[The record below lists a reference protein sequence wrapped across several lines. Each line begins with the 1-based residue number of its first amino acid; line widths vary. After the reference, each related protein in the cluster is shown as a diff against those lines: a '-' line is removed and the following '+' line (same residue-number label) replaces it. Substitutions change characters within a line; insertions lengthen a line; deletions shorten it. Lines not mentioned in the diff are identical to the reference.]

1 MAKNL
6 LKTKAKDPTD
16 AVFGVNQEGE
26 CVHKSLAEMVHTLI
40 AGTTGCHAA
49 GELILMAD
57 GTSKPVEL
65 INGGDRVMGGDG
77 TPRTVLA
84 PRWGED
90 AMYRVTTK
98 DGCSFTANGEHVLA
112 LYNLKTKSYVE
123 MTIYEYL
130 EMYGDSES
138 PMRLYRP
145 SKPIEFEND
154 LETTIDPYIL
164 GMFIGDGGT
173 RKSQG
178 GCPNITTADSEVIE
192 AIYDYANKIGCSI
205 RVDHKPGNA
214 ASSYFFTYDK
224 SNYKVDGK
232 RIINNFTEQLRVA
245 GIDGIGCSNKFVP
258 ESYKRGGVE
267 TRRQVLAGL
276 IDSDG
281 YVYNEHKSVDYVTK
295 SKQLADDIVFIAR
308 SLGIR
313 ASEPAPA
320 KKGIKETGF
329 VGDYWRI
336 HMGGADI
343 VPTRIARKKLA
354 PMSASRKITSGM
366 TAFSIDLI
374 SEHQKYYGFTCDGD
388 HKYLLTGG
396 MLTSENSG
404 KSVFVNS
411 LLISAMSHATPD
423 ELKIFAIDPK
433 KVEFSKY
440 IDLPYC
446 PINPVTDMRDAY
458 GLLAFAVWEMERRYK
473 IIQAAGVKQLSEYN
487 DFYDKNPDS
496 EIAKK
501 YGRMPYLIF
510 VIDEYAELQ
519 SISPNTETL
528 CKSLAQKG
536 RASGI
541 ILLLATQRPS
551 ADVISTTLRS
561 NFPSRICLKVDNSTS
576 SQIVLGDGVDRAYD
590 GSKLKGYGDS
600 FVLDQRGNCERVQ
613 GIYISNEEIDA
624 IFDFLKEKYADRYDE
639 LRKYV
644 PDEVYD
650 LLTEDS
656 KKAVELNGGVCDYKI
671 LTTDKEACAF
681 VDRGKPFCKWV
692 GAKGEGGFMRRGG
705 DVDEQSPSAL
715 PDHPEKWHVESLDG
729 F

>member
-77 TPRTVLA
+77 TPRTVLT

-90 AMYRVTTK
+90 AMYELDIRNRGTLKV
-98 DGCSFTANGEHVLA
+98 NGEHKLI
-112 LYNLKTKSYVE
+112 LFNPNWSGDHE
-123 MTIYEYL
+123 RIMTVNEYL
-130 EMYGDSES
+130 KLPPYAQSRSRMCLCAGIES
-138 PMRLYRP
+138 
-145 SKPIEFEND
+145 FERAT
-154 LETTIDPYIL
+154 EQIIDPYLMGI
-164 GMFIGDGGT
+164 FIGGGAT
-173 RKSQG
+173 NSRQG
-178 GCPNITTADSEVIE
+178 GCPNITTADQEVVD
-192 AIYDYANKIGCSI
+192 AIYEYAGKIGCSI

-214 ASSYFFTYDK
+214 ASTYVFARDPE
-224 SNYKVDGK
+224 NYTV
-232 RIINNFTEQLRVA
+232 RNRSVVNNFTDQIRS
-245 GIDGIGCSNKFVP
+245 IGLDKIGSGEKFIP
-258 ESYKRGGVE
+258 DDYKYADISV
-267 TRRQVLAGL
+267 RRELFAGL
-276 IDSDG
+276 MDSDG
-281 YVYNEHKSVDYVTK
+281 YLNRNKMYDFVTK
-295 SKQLADDIVFIAR
+295 SKQLADDVTFVGR
-308 SLGIR
+308 SLGLQVHVQ
-313 ASEPAPA
+313 
-320 KKGIKETGF
+320 KCQKGIKSIGF
-329 VGDYWRI
+329 VGDYYRLGILGNLDEIPVRI
-336 HMGGADI
+336 
-343 VPTRIARKKLA
+343 PRKKYVPA
-354 PMSASRKITSGM
+354 EKGRHSSHRATFTITKI
-366 TAFSIDLI
+366 ADR
-374 SEHQKYYGFTCDGD
+374 QKYYGFTCDGD
-388 HKYLLTGG
+388 HTYLTQS
-396 MLTSENSG
+396 MVRTCNSG
-404 KSVFVNS
+404 KSVYVNS

-496 EIAKK
+496 EVAKK
-501 YGRMPYLIF
+501 YGRMPYMIF

-692 GAKGEGGFMRRGG
+692 GTKGEGGFMRRGG

-715 PDHPEKWHVESLDG
+715 PNNPEKWHVESLDG

>member
-16 AVFGVNQEGE
+16 AVFGVNQEGD

-77 TPRTVLA
+77 TPRTVLT

-90 AMYRVTTK
+90 AMYELDIRNRGTLKV
-98 DGCSFTANGEHVLA
+98 NGEHKLI
-112 LYNLKTKSYVE
+112 LFNPNWSGNHERT
-123 MTIYEYL
+123 MTVNEYL
-130 EMYGDSES
+130 KLPPYAQSRSRMCLCAGIES
-138 PMRLYRP
+138 
-145 SKPIEFEND
+145 FERAT
-154 LETTIDPYIL
+154 EQIIDPYLMGI
-164 GMFIGDGGT
+164 FIGDGAT
-173 RKSQG
+173 NSRQG
-178 GCPNITTADSEVIE
+178 GCPNITTADQEVVD
-192 AIYDYANKIGCSI
+192 AIYEYAGKIGCSI
-205 RVDHKPGNA
+205 RVDHKPGSA
-214 ASSYFFTYDK
+214 ASTYVFARDPE
-224 SNYKVDGK
+224 NYTV
-232 RIINNFTEQLRVA
+232 RNRSVVNNFTDQIRS
-245 GIDGIGCSNKFVP
+245 IGLDKIGSGEKFIP
-258 ESYKRGGVE
+258 DDYKYADISV
-267 TRRQVLAGL
+267 RRELFAGL
-276 IDSDG
+276 MDSDG
-281 YVYNEHKSVDYVTK
+281 YLNRNKMYDFVTK
-295 SKQLADDIVFIAR
+295 SKQLADDITFVGR
-308 SLGIR
+308 SLGLQVHVQ
-313 ASEPAPA
+313 
-320 KKGIKETGF
+320 KCQKGIKSIGF
-329 VGDYWRI
+329 VGDYYRLGISGNLDEIPVRI
-336 HMGGADI
+336 
-343 VPTRIARKKLA
+343 PRKKYVPA
-354 PMSASRKITSGM
+354 EKGRHSSHRATFTITKI
-366 TAFSIDLI
+366 ADR
-374 SEHQKYYGFTCDGD
+374 QKYYGFTCDGD
-388 HKYLLTGG
+388 HTYLTQS
-396 MLTSENSG
+396 MVRTCNSG
-404 KSVFVNS
+404 KSVYVNS

-496 EIAKK
+496 EVAKK
-501 YGRMPYLIF
+501 YGRMPYMIF

-692 GAKGEGGFMRRGG
+692 GTKGEGGFMRRGG

-715 PDHPEKWHVESLDG
+715 PNNPEKWHVESLDG

>member
-90 AMYRVTTK
+90 AMYELSIRNRGTLKV
-98 DGCSFTANGEHVLA
+98 NGEHKLI
-112 LYNLKTKSYVE
+112 LFNPNWSGNHERT
-123 MTIYEYL
+123 MTVNEYL
-130 EMYGDSES
+130 KLPPYAQSRSRMCLCAGIES
-138 PMRLYRP
+138 
-145 SKPIEFEND
+145 FERAT
-154 LETTIDPYIL
+154 EQIIDPYLMGI
-164 GMFIGDGGT
+164 FIGDGAT
-173 RKSQG
+173 NSRQG
-178 GCPNITTADSEVIE
+178 GCPNITTADQEVVD
-192 AIYDYANKIGCSI
+192 AIYEYAGKIGCSI

-214 ASSYFFTYDK
+214 ASTYVFARDPE
-224 SNYKVDGK
+224 NYTV
-232 RIINNFTEQLRVA
+232 RNRSVVNNFTDQIRS
-245 GIDGIGCSNKFVP
+245 IGLDKIGSGEKFIP
-258 ESYKRGGVE
+258 DDYKYADISV
-267 TRRQVLAGL
+267 RRELLAGL
-276 IDSDG
+276 MDSDG
-281 YVYNEHKSVDYVTK
+281 YLNRNKMYDFVTK
-295 SKQLADDIVFIAR
+295 SKQLADDVTFVGR
-308 SLGIR
+308 SLGLQVHVQ
-313 ASEPAPA
+313 
-320 KKGIKETGF
+320 KCQKCIKSIGF
-329 VGDYWRI
+329 VGDYYRLGISGNLDEIPVRI
-336 HMGGADI
+336 
-343 VPTRIARKKLA
+343 PRKKYVPA
-354 PMSASRKITSGM
+354 EKGRHSSHRATFTITKI
-366 TAFSIDLI
+366 ADR
-374 SEHQKYYGFTCDGD
+374 QKYYGFTCDGD
-388 HKYLLTGG
+388 HTYLTQS
-396 MLTSENSG
+396 MVRTCNSG
-404 KSVFVNS
+404 KSVYVNS

-692 GAKGEGGFMRRGG
+692 GTKGEGGFMRRGG

-715 PDHPEKWHVESLDG
+715 PNNPEKWHVESLDG

>member
-1 MAKNL
+1 MTKNL

-40 AGTTGCHAA
+40 AGTTGCHAK

-65 INGGDRVMGGDG
+65 INGGDHVMGGDG
-77 TPRTVLA
+77 TPRTVLT

-90 AMYRVTTK
+90 AMYELDIRNRGKLTV
-98 DGCSFTANGEHVLA
+98 NGEHKLI
-112 LYNLKTKSYVE
+112 LFNPNWSGNHERT
-123 MTIYEYL
+123 MTVNEYL
-130 EMYGDSES
+130 KLLPYAQSRSRMCLCAGIES
-138 PMRLYRP
+138 
-145 SKPIEFEND
+145 FERVT
-154 LETTIDPYIL
+154 EQIIDPYLMGI
-164 GMFIGDGGT
+164 FIGDGAT
-173 RKSQG
+173 NSRQG
-178 GCPNITTADSEVIE
+178 DCPNITTADQEVVD
-192 AIYDYANKIGCSI
+192 AIYEYAGKIGCSI

-214 ASSYFFTYDK
+214 ASTYVFARDPE
-224 SNYKVDGK
+224 NYTV
-232 RIINNFTEQLRVA
+232 RNRSVVNNFTDQIRS
-245 GIDGIGCSNKFVP
+245 IGLDKVGSGEKFIP
-258 ESYKRGGVE
+258 DDYKYADISV
-267 TRRQVLAGL
+267 RRELFAGL
-276 IDSDG
+276 MDSDG
-281 YVYNEHKSVDYVTK
+281 YLNRNKMYDFVTK
-295 SKQLADDIVFIAR
+295 SKQLADDITFVGR
-308 SLGIR
+308 SLGLQVR
-313 ASEPAPA
+313 VQ
-320 KKGIKETGF
+320 KCQKGIKSIGF
-329 VGDYWRI
+329 VGDYYRLGISGNLNEIPVRI
-336 HMGGADI
+336 
-343 VPTRIARKKLA
+343 PRKKYVPA
-354 PMSASRKITSGM
+354 EKGRHSSHRATFTITKI
-366 TAFSIDLI
+366 ADR
-374 SEHQKYYGFTCDGD
+374 QKYYGFTCDGD
-388 HKYLLTGG
+388 HTYLTQS
-396 MLTSENSG
+396 MVRTCNSG
-404 KSVFVNS
+404 KSVYVNS

-496 EIAKK
+496 EVAKK
-501 YGRMPYLIF
+501 YGRMPYMIF

-692 GAKGEGGFMRRGG
+692 GTKGEGGFMRRGG

-715 PDHPEKWHVESLDG
+715 PNNPEKWHVESLDG
-729 F
+729 V

>member
-232 RIINNFTEQLRVA
+232 RIINNFTEQLRAA

-336 HMGGADI
+336 HMSGADI

-354 PMSASRKITSGM
+354 PRSASRKITSGM

>member
-6 LKTKAKDPTD
+6 LETKAKDPTD

-77 TPRTVLA
+77 TPRTVLT

-90 AMYRVTTK
+90 VMYELDIRNRGTLKV
-98 DGCSFTANGEHVLA
+98 NGEHRLI
-112 LYNLKTKSYVE
+112 LFNPNWSGDHE
-123 MTIYEYL
+123 RIMTVNEYL
-130 EMYGDSES
+130 KLPPYAQSRSRMCLCAGIES
-138 PMRLYRP
+138 
-145 SKPIEFEND
+145 FERAT
-154 LETTIDPYIL
+154 EQIIDPYLMGI
-164 GMFIGDGGT
+164 FIGDGAT
-173 RKSQG
+173 NSRQG
-178 GCPNITTADSEVIE
+178 GCPNITTADQEVVD
-192 AIYDYANKIGCSI
+192 AIYEYAGKIGCSI

-214 ASSYFFTYDK
+214 ASTYVFARDPE
-224 SNYKVDGK
+224 NYTV
-232 RIINNFTEQLRVA
+232 RNRSVVNNFTDQIRS
-245 GIDGIGCSNKFVP
+245 IGLDKIGSGEKFIP
-258 ESYKRGGVE
+258 DDYKYADISV
-267 TRRQVLAGL
+267 RRELFAGL
-276 IDSDG
+276 MDSDG
-281 YVYNEHKSVDYVTK
+281 YLNRNKMYDFVTK
-295 SKQLADDIVFIAR
+295 SKQLADDVTFVGR
-308 SLGIR
+308 SLGLQVHVQ
-313 ASEPAPA
+313 
-320 KKGIKETGF
+320 KCQKGIKSIGF
-329 VGDYWRI
+329 VGDYYRLRI
-336 HMGGADI
+336 SGNLDEI
-343 VPTRIARKKLA
+343 PVRIPRKKYVPA
-354 PMSASRKITSGM
+354 EKGRHSSHRATFTITKI
-366 TAFSIDLI
+366 ADR
-374 SEHQKYYGFTCDGD
+374 QKYYGFTCDGD
-388 HKYLLTGG
+388 HTYLTQS
-396 MLTSENSG
+396 MVRTCNSG
-404 KSVFVNS
+404 KSVYVNS

-496 EIAKK
+496 EVAKK
-501 YGRMPYLIF
+501 YGRMPYMIF

-692 GAKGEGGFMRRGG
+692 GTKGEGGFMRRGG

-715 PDHPEKWHVESLDG
+715 PNNPEKWHVESLDG

>member
-57 GTSKPVEL
+57 GTPKPVEL

-77 TPRTVLA
+77 TPRTVLT

-90 AMYRVTTK
+90 AMYELDIRNRGKLTV
-98 DGCSFTANGEHVLA
+98 NGEHKLI
-112 LYNLKTKSYVE
+112 LFNPNWSGNHERT
-123 MTIYEYL
+123 MTVNEYL
-130 EMYGDSES
+130 KLPPYAQSRSRMCLCAGIKS
-138 PMRLYRP
+138 
-145 SKPIEFEND
+145 FERAT
-154 LETTIDPYIL
+154 EQIIDPYLMGI
-164 GMFIGDGGT
+164 FIGDGAT
-173 RKSQG
+173 NSRQG
-178 GCPNITTADSEVIE
+178 GCPNITTADQEVVD
-192 AIYDYANKIGCSI
+192 AIYEYAGKIGCSI

-214 ASSYFFTYDK
+214 ASTYVFARDPE
-224 SNYKVDGK
+224 NYTV
-232 RIINNFTEQLRVA
+232 RNRSVVNNFTDQIRS
-245 GIDGIGCSNKFVP
+245 IGLDKIGSGEKFIP
-258 ESYKRGGVE
+258 DDYKYADISV
-267 TRRQVLAGL
+267 RRELFAGL
-276 IDSDG
+276 MDSDG
-281 YVYNEHKSVDYVTK
+281 YLNRNKMYDFVTK
-295 SKQLADDIVFIAR
+295 SKRLADDITFVGR
-308 SLGIR
+308 SLGLQVHVQ
-313 ASEPAPA
+313 
-320 KKGIKETGF
+320 KCQKGIKSSGF
-329 VGDYWRI
+329 VGDYYRLGISGNLDEIPVRI
-336 HMGGADI
+336 
-343 VPTRIARKKLA
+343 PRKKYVPA
-354 PMSASRKITSGM
+354 EKGTHSSHRATFTIAKI
-366 TAFSIDLI
+366 ADR
-374 SEHQKYYGFTCDGD
+374 QKYYGFTCDGD
-388 HKYLLTGG
+388 HTYLTQS
-396 MLTSENSG
+396 MVRSHNSG
-404 KSVFVNS
+404 KSVYVNS

-487 DFYDKNPDS
+487 DFYDNNPDS
-496 EIAKK
+496 EVAKK
-501 YGRMPYLIF
+501 YGRMPYMIF

-692 GAKGEGGFMRRGG
+692 GTKGEGGFMRRGG

-715 PDHPEKWHVESLDG
+715 PNNPEKWHVESLDG

>member
-40 AGTTGCHAA
+40 AGTTGCHAK

-77 TPRTVLA
+77 TPRTVLT

-90 AMYRVTTK
+90 TMYELDIRNRGTLKV
-98 DGCSFTANGEHVLA
+98 NGEHKLI
-112 LYNLKTKSYVE
+112 LFNPNWSGNHERT
-123 MTIYEYL
+123 MTVNEYL
-130 EMYGDSES
+130 KLPPYAQSRSRMCLCAGIES
-138 PMRLYRP
+138 
-145 SKPIEFEND
+145 FERAT
-154 LETTIDPYIL
+154 EQIIDPYLMGI
-164 GMFIGDGGT
+164 FIGDGAT
-173 RKSQG
+173 NSRQG
-178 GCPNITTADSEVIE
+178 GCPNITTADQEVVD
-192 AIYDYANKIGCSI
+192 AIYEYAGKIGCSI

-214 ASSYFFTYDK
+214 ASTYVFARDPE
-224 SNYKVDGK
+224 NYTV
-232 RIINNFTEQLRVA
+232 RNRSVVNNFTDQIRS
-245 GIDGIGCSNKFVP
+245 IGLDKIGSGEKFIP
-258 ESYKRGGVE
+258 DDYKYADISV
-267 TRRQVLAGL
+267 RRELFAGL
-276 IDSDG
+276 MDSDG
-281 YVYNEHKSVDYVTK
+281 YLNRNKMYDFVTK
-295 SKQLADDIVFIAR
+295 SKQLADDVTFVGR
-308 SLGIR
+308 SLGLQVHVQ
-313 ASEPAPA
+313 
-320 KKGIKETGF
+320 KCQKGVKSIGF
-329 VGDYWRI
+329 VGDYYRLGISGNLDEIPVRI
-336 HMGGADI
+336 
-343 VPTRIARKKLA
+343 PRKKYVPA
-354 PMSASRKITSGM
+354 EKGRHSSHRATFTITKI
-366 TAFSIDLI
+366 ADR
-374 SEHQKYYGFTCDGD
+374 QKYYGFTCDGD
-388 HKYLLTGG
+388 HTYLTQS
-396 MLTSENSG
+396 MVRTCNSG
-404 KSVFVNS
+404 KSVYVNS

-496 EIAKK
+496 EVAKK
-501 YGRMPYLIF
+501 YGRMPYMIF

-715 PDHPEKWHVESLDG
+715 PNNPEKWHVESLDG

>member
-40 AGTTGCHAA
+40 AGTTGCHAK

-77 TPRTVLA
+77 TPRTVLT

-90 AMYRVTTK
+90 AMYELDICNRGTLKV
-98 DGCSFTANGEHVLA
+98 NGEHKLI
-112 LYNLKTKSYVE
+112 LFNPNWSGNHERT
-123 MTIYEYL
+123 MTVNEYL
-130 EMYGDSES
+130 KLPPYAQSRSRMCLCAGIES
-138 PMRLYRP
+138 
-145 SKPIEFEND
+145 FERAT
-154 LETTIDPYIL
+154 EQIIDPYLMGI
-164 GMFIGDGGT
+164 FIGDGAT
-173 RKSQG
+173 NSRQG
-178 GCPNITTADSEVIE
+178 GCPNITTADQEVVD
-192 AIYDYANKIGCSI
+192 AIYEYAGKIGCSI

-214 ASSYFFTYDK
+214 ASTYVFARDPE
-224 SNYKVDGK
+224 NYTV
-232 RIINNFTEQLRVA
+232 RNRSVVNNFTDQIRS
-245 GIDGIGCSNKFVP
+245 IGLDKIGSGEKFIP
-258 ESYKRGGVE
+258 DDYKYADISV
-267 TRRQVLAGL
+267 RRELFAGL
-276 IDSDG
+276 MDSDG
-281 YVYNEHKSVDYVTK
+281 YLNRNKMYDFVTK
-295 SKQLADDIVFIAR
+295 SKQLADDVTFVGR
-308 SLGIR
+308 SLGLQVHVQKCQR
-313 ASEPAPA
+313 
-320 KKGIKETGF
+320 GIKSIGF
-329 VGDYWRI
+329 VGDYYRLGISGNLDEIPVRI
-336 HMGGADI
+336 
-343 VPTRIARKKLA
+343 PRKKYVPA
-354 PMSASRKITSGM
+354 EKGRHSSHRATFTITKI
-366 TAFSIDLI
+366 ADR
-374 SEHQKYYGFTCDGD
+374 QKYYGFTCDGD
-388 HKYLLTGG
+388 HTYLTQS
-396 MLTSENSG
+396 MVRTCNSG
-404 KSVFVNS
+404 KSVYVNS

-496 EIAKK
+496 EVAKK
-501 YGRMPYLIF
+501 YGRMPYMIF

-692 GAKGEGGFMRRGG
+692 GTKGEGGFMRRGG
-705 DVDEQSPSAL
+705 DVDEQSPNAL

>member
-40 AGTTGCHAA
+40 AGTTGCHAK

-90 AMYRVTTK
+90 AMYELDIRNRGKLTV
-98 DGCSFTANGEHVLA
+98 NGEHRLI
-112 LYNLKTKSYVE
+112 LFNQNWGGNHEKI
-123 MTIYEYL
+123 MTVNEYL
-130 EMYGDSES
+130 RLSPYTQSSSRICLCTGIES
-138 PMRLYRP
+138 
-145 SKPIEFEND
+145 FERST
-154 LETTIDPYIL
+154 EQIIDPYLMGI
-164 GMFIGDGGT
+164 FIGDGAT
-173 RKSQG
+173 KSEQG
-178 GCPNITTADSEVIE
+178 GCPNITTADSEVVE
-192 AIYDYANKIGCSI
+192 AIYEYANKIGCTI

-214 ASSYFFTYDK
+214 ASSYFFTHDQN
-224 SNYKVDGK
+224 NYTTCNRGIV
-232 RIINNFTEQLRVA
+232 NNFTEQLRSV
-245 GIDGIGCSNKFVP
+245 GLDKIGSGEKFIP
-258 ESYKRGGVE
+258 DDYKYADISV
-267 TRRQVLAGL
+267 RRELFAGL
-276 IDSDG
+276 MDSDG
-281 YVYNEHKSVDYVTK
+281 YLNRNKMYDFVTK
-295 SKQLADDIVFIAR
+295 SKQLADDITFVGR
-308 SLGIR
+308 SLGLQVHV
-313 ASEPAPA
+313 
-320 KKGIKETGF
+320 KKCQKGIKSSGF
-329 VGDYWRI
+329 VGDYYRLGISGNLDEIPVRI
-336 HMGGADI
+336 
-343 VPTRIARKKLA
+343 PRKKYVPA
-354 PMSASRKITSGM
+354 EKGTHSSHRATFAITKI
-366 TAFSIDLI
+366 ADR
-374 SEHQKYYGFTCDGD
+374 QKYYGFTCDGD
-388 HKYLLTGG
+388 HTYLTQS
-396 MLTSENSG
+396 MVRSHNSG
-404 KSVFVNS
+404 KSVYVNS

-496 EIAKK
+496 EVAKK
-501 YGRMPYLIF
+501 YGRMPYMIF

-656 KKAVELNGGVCDYKI
+656 KKAVGLNGGVCDYKI

-692 GAKGEGGFMRRGG
+692 GTKGEGGFMRRGG

-715 PDHPEKWHVESLDG
+715 PNNPEKWHVESLDG

>member
-16 AVFGVNQEGE
+16 AVFGVNQEGD

-77 TPRTVLA
+77 TPRTVLT

-90 AMYRVTTK
+90 VMYELDIRNRGTLKV
-98 DGCSFTANGEHVLA
+98 NGEHKLI
-112 LYNLKTKSYVE
+112 LFNQNWGGNHEKI
-123 MTIYEYL
+123 MTVNEYL
-130 EMYGDSES
+130 RLSPYTQSSSRICLCTGIES
-138 PMRLYRP
+138 
-145 SKPIEFEND
+145 FERST
-154 LETTIDPYIL
+154 EQIIDPYLMGI
-164 GMFIGDGGT
+164 FIGDGAT
-173 RKSQG
+173 KSTQG
-178 GCPNITTADSEVIE
+178 GCPNITTADSEVVE
-192 AIYDYANKIGCSI
+192 AIYDYANKIGCTI
-205 RVDHKPGNA
+205 RVDRKPGNA
-214 ASSYFFTYDK
+214 ASSYFFTHDQD
-224 SNYKVDGK
+224 NYTTCNRG
-232 RIINNFTEQLRVA
+232 IINNSTEQLRS
-245 GIDGIGCSNKFVP
+245 IGLDKIGSGEKFIP
-258 ESYKRGGVE
+258 DDYKYADISV
-267 TRRQVLAGL
+267 RRELFAGL
-276 IDSDG
+276 MDSDG
-281 YVYNEHKSVDYVTK
+281 YLNRNKMYDFVTK
-295 SKQLADDIVFIAR
+295 SKRLADDITFVGR
-308 SLGIR
+308 SLGLQVHVQ
-313 ASEPAPA
+313 
-320 KKGIKETGF
+320 KCQKGIKSSGF
-329 VGDYWRI
+329 VGDYYRLGISGNLDEIPVRI
-336 HMGGADI
+336 
-343 VPTRIARKKLA
+343 PRKKYVPA
-354 PMSASRKITSGM
+354 EKGRHSSHRATFTITKI
-366 TAFSIDLI
+366 ANN
-374 SEHQKYYGFTCDGD
+374 QKYYGFTCDGD
-388 HKYLLTGG
+388 HTYLTQS
-396 MLTSENSG
+396 MVRSHNSG
-404 KSVFVNS
+404 KSVYVNS

-487 DFYDKNPDS
+487 DFYDKNQDS

-692 GAKGEGGFMRRGG
+692 GTKGDGGFMRRGG

-715 PDHPEKWHVESLDG
+715 PNNPEKWHVESLDG

>member
-65 INGGDRVMGGDG
+65 INGGDRIMGGDG
-77 TPRTVLA
+77 TPRTVLT

-90 AMYRVTTK
+90 AMYELDIRNRGTLKV
-98 DGCSFTANGEHVLA
+98 NGEHKLI
-112 LYNLKTKSYVE
+112 LFNPNWSGDHEKI
-123 MTIYEYL
+123 MTVNEYL
-130 EMYGDSES
+130 KLSPYNQSRSRICLCTGIES
-138 PMRLYRP
+138 
-145 SKPIEFEND
+145 FERS
-154 LETTIDPYIL
+154 TKQIVDPYLL
-164 GMFIGDGGT
+164 GVFIGDGAT
-173 RKSQG
+173 NSRQG
-178 GCPNITTADSEVIE
+178 GCPNVTTADKEVVD
-192 AIYDYANKIGCSI
+192 AIYAYAEKIGCVI

-214 ASSYFFTYDK
+214 ASTYVFTRDPD
-224 SNYKVDGK
+224 NYEVCNRKVV
-232 RIINNFTEQLRVA
+232 NNFTEQLRS
-245 GIDGIGCSNKFVP
+245 IGLDKIGSGEKFIP
-258 ESYKRGGVE
+258 DDYKYADVSV
-267 TRRQVLAGL
+267 RRELFAGL
-276 IDSDG
+276 MDSDG
-281 YVYNEHKSVDYVTK
+281 YLNRNKMYDFVTK
-295 SKQLADDIVFIAR
+295 SKQLADDVTFVGR
-308 SLGIR
+308 SLGLQVHVQKCQKGIKSIGFIDDYYR
-313 ASEPAPA
+313 LGISGNLDEIPVRIPRKKYVPA
-320 KKGIKETGF
+320 KKGTHSSHRATFTITK
-329 VGDYWRI
+329 I
-336 HMGGADI
+336 AD
-343 VPTRIARKKLA
+343 R
-354 PMSASRKITSGM
+354 
-366 TAFSIDLI
+366 
-374 SEHQKYYGFTCDGD
+374 QKYYGFTCDGD
-388 HKYLLTGG
+388 HTYLTQS
-396 MLTSENSG
+396 MVRTCNSG

-501 YGRMPYLIF
+501 YCRMPYLIF

-576 SQIVLGDGVDRAYD
+576 SQIVLGDGIDRAYD

-692 GAKGEGGFMRRGG
+692 GSKGGSGYMRRGE

-715 PDHPEKWHVESLDG
+715 PNNPEKWHVESLDG

>member
-77 TPRTVLA
+77 TPRTVLT

-90 AMYRVTTK
+90 AMYELDIRNRGKLTV
-98 DGCSFTANGEHVLA
+98 NGEHKLI
-112 LYNLKTKSYVE
+112 LFNPNWSSNHE
-123 MTIYEYL
+123 RIMTVNEYL
-130 EMYGDSES
+130 KLPPYAQSRSRMCLCTGIES
-138 PMRLYRP
+138 
-145 SKPIEFEND
+145 FERNT
-154 LETTIDPYIL
+154 EQIIDPYLMGI
-164 GMFIGDGGT
+164 FIGDGAT
-173 RKSQG
+173 NSRQG
-178 GCPNITTADSEVIE
+178 GCPNITTADKEIVD
-192 AIYDYANKIGCSI
+192 AIYAYAEKIGCVI

-214 ASSYFFTYDK
+214 ASTYVFARDPE
-224 SNYKVDGK
+224 NYTV
-232 RIINNFTEQLRVA
+232 RNRSVVNNFTDQIRS
-245 GIDGIGCSNKFVP
+245 IGLDKIGSGEKFIP
-258 ESYKRGGVE
+258 DDYKYADISV
-267 TRRQVLAGL
+267 RRELFAGL
-276 IDSDG
+276 MDSDG
-281 YVYNEHKSVDYVTK
+281 YLNRNKMYDFVTK
-295 SKQLADDIVFIAR
+295 SKQLADDVTFVGR
-308 SLGIR
+308 SLGLQVHVQ
-313 ASEPAPA
+313 
-320 KKGIKETGF
+320 KCQKGIKSIGF
-329 VGDYWRI
+329 VGDYYRLGISGNLDEIPVRI
-336 HMGGADI
+336 
-343 VPTRIARKKLA
+343 PRKKYVPA
-354 PMSASRKITSGM
+354 EKGRHSSHRAAFTITKI
-366 TAFSIDLI
+366 ADR
-374 SEHQKYYGFTCDGD
+374 QKYYGFTCDGD
-388 HKYLLTGG
+388 HTYLTQS
-396 MLTSENSG
+396 MVRTCNSG
-404 KSVFVNS
+404 KSVYVNS

-487 DFYDKNPDS
+487 DFYDKDPNG

-501 YGRMPYLIF
+501 YGRMPYMIF

-692 GAKGEGGFMRRGG
+692 GTKGEGGFMRRGG

-715 PDHPEKWHVESLDG
+715 PNNPEKWHVESLDG

>member
-16 AVFGVNQEGE
+16 AVFGVNQEGD

-77 TPRTVLA
+77 APRTVLT

-90 AMYRVTTK
+90 AMYELDIRNRGTLKV
-98 DGCSFTANGEHVLA
+98 NGEHKLI
-112 LYNLKTKSYVE
+112 LFNPNWGGNHE
-123 MTIYEYL
+123 RIMTVNEYL
-130 EMYGDSES
+130 KLSPYAQSRSRICLCTGIES
-138 PMRLYRP
+138 
-145 SKPIEFEND
+145 FER
-154 LETTIDPYIL
+154 TTEQVIDPYLMGI
-164 GMFIGDGGT
+164 FIGDGAT
-173 RKSQG
+173 NSRQG
-178 GCPNITTADSEVIE
+178 GCPNITTADKEVVD
-192 AIYDYANKIGCSI
+192 AIYAYAEKIGCVI
-205 RVDHKPGNA
+205 RVDRKPGNA
-214 ASSYFFTYDK
+214 ASTYVFACDPE
-224 SNYKVDGK
+224 NYTVRDR
-232 RIINNFTEQLRVA
+232 RIVNNFTDQIRS
-245 GIDGIGCSNKFVP
+245 IGLDKVGSGEKFIP
-258 ESYKRGGVE
+258 DDYKYANISV
-267 TRRQVLAGL
+267 RRELFAGL
-276 IDSDG
+276 MDSDG
-281 YVYNEHKSVDYVTK
+281 YLNRNKMYDFVTK
-295 SKQLADDIVFIAR
+295 SKQLADDVTFVGR
-308 SLGIR
+308 SLGLQVHVQ
-313 ASEPAPA
+313 
-320 KKGIKETGF
+320 KCQKGIKSIGF
-329 VGDYWRI
+329 VGDYYRLGISGNLDEIPVRI
-336 HMGGADI
+336 
-343 VPTRIARKKLA
+343 PRKKYVPA
-354 PMSASRKITSGM
+354 KKGSHSSHGATFTITKI
-366 TAFSIDLI
+366 ADR
-374 SEHQKYYGFTCDGD
+374 QKYYGFTCDGD
-388 HKYLLTGG
+388 HTYLTQS
-396 MLTSENSG
+396 MVRSCNSG
-404 KSVFVNS
+404 KSVYVNS
-411 LLISAMSHATPD
+411 LLISMMSHATPD

-487 DFYDKNPDS
+487 DFYDNNPDS
-496 EIAKK
+496 EVAKK
-501 YGRMPYLIF
+501 YGRMPYMVF

-692 GAKGEGGFMRRGG
+692 GSKGGGGYMRRGE

-715 PDHPEKWHVESLDG
+715 PNNPEKWHVESLDG

>member
-40 AGTTGCHAA
+40 AGTTGCHAK

-65 INGGDRVMGGDG
+65 INGGDRIMGGDG
-77 TPRTVLA
+77 TPRTVLT

-90 AMYRVTTK
+90 AMYRITTK
-98 DGCSFTANGEHVLA
+98 DGCSFTANGEHILA
-112 LYNLKTKSYVE
+112 LYNLKTKLYVE
-123 MTIYEYL
+123 MTVYEYL
-130 EMYGDSES
+130 ETYGDSKS
-138 PMRLYRP
+138 DMRLYRP

-154 LETTIDPYIL
+154 LEITIDPYIL

-173 RKSQG
+173 RKSRG
-178 GCPNITTADSEVIE
+178 GCPNITTADSEVVE
-192 AIYDYANKIGCSI
+192 AIYDYANKIGCAV

-232 RIINNFTEQLRVA
+232 RIVNNFTEQLRAA
-245 GIDGIGCSNKFVP
+245 GIDSIGCGNKFVP
-258 ESYKRGGVE
+258 ENYKRGSVE

-295 SKQLADDIVFIAR
+295 SKQLAEDVVFIAR

-329 VGDYWRI
+329 VGEYWRI

-354 PMSASRKITSGM
+354 PRSASRKITSCM

-374 SEHQKYYGFTCDGD
+374 SERQKYYGFTCDGD

-404 KSVFVNS
+404 KSVYVNS

-496 EIAKK
+496 EVAKK
-501 YGRMPYLIF
+501 YGRMPYMIF

-692 GAKGEGGFMRRGG
+692 GTKGEGGFMRRGG

-715 PDHPEKWHVESLDG
+715 PNNPEKWHVESLDG

>member
-40 AGTTGCHAA
+40 AGTTGCHAK

-77 TPRTVLA
+77 TPRTVLT

-90 AMYRVTTK
+90 AMYELDIRNRGKLTV
-98 DGCSFTANGEHVLA
+98 NGEHRLI
-112 LYNLKTKSYVE
+112 LFNQNWGGNHEKI
-123 MTIYEYL
+123 MTVNEYL
-130 EMYGDSES
+130 RLSPYTQSSSRICLCTGIES
-138 PMRLYRP
+138 
-145 SKPIEFEND
+145 FERST
-154 LETTIDPYIL
+154 EQIIDPYLMGI
-164 GMFIGDGGT
+164 FIGDGAT
-173 RKSQG
+173 KSIQG
-178 GCPNITTADSEVIE
+178 GCPNITTADSEVAE
-192 AIYDYANKIGCSI
+192 AIYDYANKIGCTI
-205 RVDHKPGNA
+205 RVDRKPGNA
-214 ASSYFFTYDK
+214 ASSYFFTHDQD
-224 SNYKVDGK
+224 NYTTCNRGIV
-232 RIINNFTEQLRVA
+232 NNFTEQLRS
-245 GIDGIGCSNKFVP
+245 IGLDKIGSGEKFIP
-258 ESYKRGGVE
+258 GDYKYADISV
-267 TRRQVLAGL
+267 RRELFAGL
-276 IDSDG
+276 MDSDG
-281 YVYNEHKSVDYVTK
+281 YLNRNKMYDFVTK
-295 SKQLADDIVFIAR
+295 SKRLADDITFVGR
-308 SLGIR
+308 SLGLQVHVQ
-313 ASEPAPA
+313 
-320 KKGIKETGF
+320 KCQKGIKSSGF
-329 VGDYWRI
+329 VGDYYRLGISGNLDEIPVRI
-336 HMGGADI
+336 
-343 VPTRIARKKLA
+343 PRKKYVPA
-354 PMSASRKITSGM
+354 EKGRHSSHRATFTITKI
-366 TAFSIDLI
+366 ANN
-374 SEHQKYYGFTCDGD
+374 QKYYGFTCDGD
-388 HKYLLTGG
+388 HTYLTQS
-396 MLTSENSG
+396 MVRSHNSG
-404 KSVFVNS
+404 KSVYVNS

-501 YGRMPYLIF
+501 YGRMPCMIF

-576 SQIVLGDGVDRAYD
+576 SQIVLGDGVDSAYD

-656 KKAVELNGGVCDYKI
+656 KKAVGLNGGVCDYKI

-692 GAKGEGGFMRRGG
+692 GTKGEGGFVRRGG
-705 DVDEQSPSAL
+705 DVDEQSPNAL
-715 PDHPEKWHVESLDG
+715 PNNPEKWHVEPLDG

>member
-16 AVFGVNQEGE
+16 AVFGVNQDGE

-77 TPRTVLA
+77 TPRTVLT

-90 AMYRVTTK
+90 AMYELDIRNRGTLKV
-98 DGCSFTANGEHVLA
+98 NGEHKLI
-112 LYNLKTKSYVE
+112 LFNPNWSGNHE
-123 MTIYEYL
+123 RIMTVNEYL
-130 EMYGDSES
+130 KLPPYAQSRSRMCLCTGIES
-138 PMRLYRP
+138 
-145 SKPIEFEND
+145 FERNT
-154 LETTIDPYIL
+154 EQIIDPYLMGI
-164 GMFIGDGGT
+164 FIGDGAT
-173 RKSQG
+173 NSRQG
-178 GCPNITTADSEVIE
+178 GCPNITTADKEVVD
-192 AIYDYANKIGCSI
+192 AIYAYAEKIGCVI

-214 ASSYFFTYDK
+214 ASTYVFTRDPD
-224 SNYKVDGK
+224 NYEVCNRKV
-232 RIINNFTEQLRVA
+232 INNFTEQLRS
-245 GIDGIGCSNKFVP
+245 IDLDKVGSGEKFIP
-258 ESYKRGGVE
+258 DDYKYADISV
-267 TRRQVLAGL
+267 RRELFAGL
-276 IDSDG
+276 MDSDG
-281 YVYNEHKSVDYVTK
+281 YLSRNKMYDFVTK
-295 SKQLADDIVFIAR
+295 SKQLAEDVTFVGR
-308 SLGIR
+308 SLGLQVH
-313 ASEPAPA
+313 AKKC
-320 KKGIKETGF
+320 KKGIKSIGF
-329 VGDYWRI
+329 VGDYYRLGISGNLDEIPVRI
-336 HMGGADI
+336 
-343 VPTRIARKKLA
+343 PRKKYVPA
-354 PMSASRKITSGM
+354 KKGSHSSHGATFTITKI
-366 TAFSIDLI
+366 ADR
-374 SEHQKYYGFTCDGD
+374 QKYYGFTCDGD
-388 HKYLLTGG
+388 HTYLTQS
-396 MLTSENSG
+396 MVRTCNSG
-404 KSVFVNS
+404 KSVYVNS

-496 EIAKK
+496 EVAKK
-501 YGRMPYLIF
+501 YGRMPYMIF

-692 GAKGEGGFMRRGG
+692 GTKGEGGFMRRGG

-715 PDHPEKWHVESLDG
+715 PNNPEKWHVESLDG

>member
-40 AGTTGCHAA
+40 AGTTGCHAK

-65 INGGDRVMGGDG
+65 INGGDRIMGGDG
-77 TPRTVLA
+77 TPRTVLT

-90 AMYRVTTK
+90 AMYELDIRNRGKLTV
-98 DGCSFTANGEHVLA
+98 NGEHRLI
-112 LYNLKTKSYVE
+112 LFNQNWGGNHEKI
-123 MTIYEYL
+123 MTVNEYL
-130 EMYGDSES
+130 RLSPYTQSSSRICLCTGIES
-138 PMRLYRP
+138 
-145 SKPIEFEND
+145 FERST
-154 LETTIDPYIL
+154 EQIIDPYLMGI
-164 GMFIGDGGT
+164 FIGDGAT
-173 RKSQG
+173 KSIQG
-178 GCPNITTADSEVIE
+178 GCLNITTADSEVVE
-192 AIYDYANKIGCSI
+192 AIYDYADKIGCTI
-205 RVDHKPGNA
+205 RVDRKPGNA
-214 ASSYFFTYDK
+214 ASSYFFTHDQD
-224 SNYKVDGK
+224 NYATCNRGIV
-232 RIINNFTEQLRVA
+232 NNFTEQPRSVGL
-245 GIDGIGCSNKFVP
+245 DKIGSGEKFIP
-258 ESYKRGGVE
+258 DDYKYADISV
-267 TRRQVLAGL
+267 RRELFAGL
-276 IDSDG
+276 MDSDG
-281 YVYNEHKSVDYVTK
+281 YLNRNKMYDFVTK
-295 SKQLADDIVFIAR
+295 SKQLADDITFVGR
-308 SLGIR
+308 SLGLQVHVQ
-313 ASEPAPA
+313 
-320 KKGIKETGF
+320 KCQKGIKSSGF
-329 VGDYWRI
+329 VGDYYRLGISGNLDEIPVRI
-336 HMGGADI
+336 
-343 VPTRIARKKLA
+343 PRKKYVPA
-354 PMSASRKITSGM
+354 EKGRHSSHRATFTITKI
-366 TAFSIDLI
+366 ANN
-374 SEHQKYYGFTCDGD
+374 QKYYGFTCDGD
-388 HKYLLTGG
+388 HTYLTQS
-396 MLTSENSG
+396 MVRSHNSG
-404 KSVFVNS
+404 KSVYVNS

-496 EIAKK
+496 EVAKK
-501 YGRMPYLIF
+501 YGRMPYMIF

-692 GAKGEGGFMRRGG
+692 GTKGEGGFVRRGG
-705 DVDEQSPSAL
+705 DVDEQSPNAL

>member
-16 AVFGVNQEGE
+16 AVFGVNQEGD

-77 TPRTVLA
+77 TPRTVLT

-90 AMYRVTTK
+90 AMYELDIRNRGTLKV
-98 DGCSFTANGEHVLA
+98 NGEHKLI
-112 LYNLKTKSYVE
+112 LFNPNWSGNHERT
-123 MTIYEYL
+123 MTVNEYL
-130 EMYGDSES
+130 KLPPYAQSRSRMCLCAGIES
-138 PMRLYRP
+138 
-145 SKPIEFEND
+145 FERAT
-154 LETTIDPYIL
+154 EQIIDPYLMGI
-164 GMFIGDGGT
+164 FIGDGAT
-173 RKSQG
+173 NSRQG
-178 GCPNITTADSEVIE
+178 GCPNITTADQEVVD
-192 AIYDYANKIGCSI
+192 AIYEYAGKIGCSI
-205 RVDHKPGNA
+205 RVDHKPGSA
-214 ASSYFFTYDK
+214 ASTYVFARDPE
-224 SNYKVDGK
+224 NYTV
-232 RIINNFTEQLRVA
+232 RNRSVVNNFTDQIRS
-245 GIDGIGCSNKFVP
+245 IGLDKIGSGEKFIP
-258 ESYKRGGVE
+258 DDYKYADISV
-267 TRRQVLAGL
+267 RRELFAGL
-276 IDSDG
+276 MDSDG
-281 YVYNEHKSVDYVTK
+281 YLNRNKMYDFVTK
-295 SKQLADDIVFIAR
+295 SKQLADDITFVGR
-308 SLGIR
+308 SLGLQVHVQ
-313 ASEPAPA
+313 
-320 KKGIKETGF
+320 KCQKGIKSIGF
-329 VGDYWRI
+329 VGDYYRLGISGNLDEIPVRI
-336 HMGGADI
+336 
-343 VPTRIARKKLA
+343 PRKKYVPA
-354 PMSASRKITSGM
+354 EKGRHSSHRATFTITKI
-366 TAFSIDLI
+366 ADR
-374 SEHQKYYGFTCDGD
+374 QKYYGFTCDGD
-388 HKYLLTGG
+388 HTYLTQS
-396 MLTSENSG
+396 MVRTCNSG
-404 KSVFVNS
+404 KSVYVNS

-487 DFYDKNPDS
+487 DFYDKDPNG

-501 YGRMPYLIF
+501 YGRMPYMIF

-692 GAKGEGGFMRRGG
+692 GTKGEGGFMRRGG

-715 PDHPEKWHVESLDG
+715 PNNPEKWHVESLDG

>member
-40 AGTTGCHAA
+40 AGTTGCHAK

-77 TPRTVLA
+77 TPRTVLT

-90 AMYRVTTK
+90 AMYELDIRNRGKLTV
-98 DGCSFTANGEHVLA
+98 NGEHKLILFNPNWSGNHEKV
-112 LYNLKTKSYVE
+112 
-123 MTIYEYL
+123 MTVNEYL
-130 EMYGDSES
+130 KLSPYNQSRSRICLCTGIES
-138 PMRLYRP
+138 
-145 SKPIEFEND
+145 FER
-154 LETTIDPYIL
+154 TTEQIVDPYLMGI
-164 GMFIGDGGT
+164 FIGDGAT
-173 RKSQG
+173 NSRQG
-178 GCPNITTADSEVIE
+178 GCPNITTADPEVVD
-192 AIYDYANKIGCSI
+192 AIYAYAEKIGCVI

-214 ASSYFFTYDK
+214 ATTYVFTRDPD
-224 SNYKVDGK
+224 NYEGCNRKV
-232 RIINNFTEQLRVA
+232 INNFTEQLRS
-245 GIDGIGCSNKFVP
+245 IDLDKVGSGEKFIP
-258 ESYKRGGVE
+258 DDYKYADISV
-267 TRRQVLAGL
+267 RRELFAGL
-276 IDSDG
+276 MDSDG
-281 YVYNEHKSVDYVTK
+281 YLSRNKMYDFVTK
-295 SKQLADDIVFIAR
+295 SKQLAEDVTFVGR
-308 SLGIR
+308 SLGLQVHVKKC
-313 ASEPAPA
+313 
-320 KKGIKETGF
+320 KKGIKSIGF
-329 VGDYWRI
+329 VGDYYRLGISGNLDEIPVRI
-336 HMGGADI
+336 
-343 VPTRIARKKLA
+343 PRKKYVPA
-354 PMSASRKITSGM
+354 KRGAHSSHRATFTITKI
-366 TAFSIDLI
+366 ADR
-374 SEHQKYYGFTCDGD
+374 QKYYGFTCDGD
-388 HKYLLTGG
+388 HTYLTQS
-396 MLTSENSG
+396 MVRTCNSG
-404 KSVFVNS
+404 KSVYVNS

-692 GAKGEGGFMRRGG
+692 GTKGEGGFMRRGG
-705 DVDEQSPSAL
+705 DVDEQSPNAL

>member
-16 AVFGVNQEGE
+16 AVFGVNQEGD

-40 AGTTGCHAA
+40 AGTTGCHAK

-90 AMYRVTTK
+90 AMYELDIRNRGKLTV
-98 DGCSFTANGEHVLA
+98 NGEHKLI
-112 LYNLKTKSYVE
+112 LFNYNWSGNHEKT
-123 MTIYEYL
+123 MTVNEYL
-130 EMYGDSES
+130 KLPQYAQSSSHICLCEGIKS
-138 PMRLYRP
+138 
-145 SKPIEFEND
+145 FEC
-154 LETTIDPYIL
+154 TTEQIVDPYIM
-164 GMFIGDGGT
+164 GIFIGDGAT
-173 RKSQG
+173 NSRQG
-178 GCPNITTADSEVIE
+178 GCPNITTADSEVVE
-192 AIYDYANKIGCSI
+192 AIYAYAEKVGCVI

-214 ASSYFFTYDK
+214 ASTYVFTRDPD
-224 SNYKVDGK
+224 NYEVCNRKVV
-232 RIINNFTEQLRVA
+232 NNFTEQLRS
-245 GIDGIGCSNKFVP
+245 IGLDKVGSGEKFIP
-258 ESYKRGGVE
+258 DDYKYADISV
-267 TRRQVLAGL
+267 RRELFAGL
-276 IDSDG
+276 MDSDG
-281 YVYNEHKSVDYVTK
+281 YLNRNKMYDFVTK
-295 SKQLADDIVFIAR
+295 SRQLADDVTFIGR
-308 SLGIR
+308 SLGLQVHVQ
-313 ASEPAPA
+313 
-320 KKGIKETGF
+320 KCQKGIKSIGF
-329 VGDYWRI
+329 VGDYYRLGISGNLDEIPVRI
-336 HMGGADI
+336 
-343 VPTRIARKKLA
+343 PRKKYVPA
-354 PMSASRKITSGM
+354 KKGAHSSHRATFTITKI
-366 TAFSIDLI
+366 ADR
-374 SEHQKYYGFTCDGD
+374 QKYYGFTCDGD
-388 HKYLLTGG
+388 HTYLTQS
-396 MLTSENSG
+396 MVRTCNSG

-487 DFYDKNPDS
+487 DFYDNNPDGK
-496 EIAKK
+496 IAKK
-501 YGRMPYLIF
+501 YGRMPYMIF

-692 GAKGEGGFMRRGG
+692 GTKGEGGFMRRGG

>member
-40 AGTTGCHAA
+40 AGTTGCHAK

-57 GTSKPVEL
+57 GTSKPIEL

-77 TPRTVLA
+77 TPRTVLT

-90 AMYRVTTK
+90 AMYELDIRNRGKLTV
-98 DGCSFTANGEHVLA
+98 NGEHRLI
-112 LYNLKTKSYVE
+112 LFNQNWGGNHEKI
-123 MTIYEYL
+123 MTVNEYL
-130 EMYGDSES
+130 RLSPYTQSSSRICLCTGIES
-138 PMRLYRP
+138 
-145 SKPIEFEND
+145 FERST
-154 LETTIDPYIL
+154 EQIIDPYLMGI
-164 GMFIGDGGT
+164 FIGDGT
-173 RKSQG
+173 TKSGQG
-178 GCPNITTADSEVIE
+178 GRPNITTADSEVVE
-192 AIYDYANKIGCSI
+192 TIYEYANKIGCTI

-214 ASSYFFTYDK
+214 ASSYFFTHDQN
-224 SNYKVDGK
+224 NYTTCNRGIV
-232 RIINNFTEQLRVA
+232 NNFTERLRSV
-245 GIDGIGCSNKFVP
+245 GLDKIGSGEKFIP
-258 ESYKRGGVE
+258 DDYKYADISV
-267 TRRQVLAGL
+267 RRELFAGL
-276 IDSDG
+276 MDSDG
-281 YVYNEHKSVDYVTK
+281 YLNRNKMYDFVTK
-295 SKQLADDIVFIAR
+295 SKQLADDITFVGR
-308 SLGIR
+308 SLGLQVHV
-313 ASEPAPA
+313 
-320 KKGIKETGF
+320 KKCQKGIKSSGF
-329 VGDYWRI
+329 VGDYYRLGISGNLDEIPVRI
-336 HMGGADI
+336 
-343 VPTRIARKKLA
+343 PRKKYVPA
-354 PMSASRKITSGM
+354 EKGTHSSHRATFTIAKI
-366 TAFSIDLI
+366 ADR
-374 SEHQKYYGFTCDGD
+374 QKYYGFTCDGD
-388 HKYLLTGG
+388 HTYLTQS
-396 MLTSENSG
+396 MVRSHNSG
-404 KSVFVNS
+404 KSVYVNS

-496 EIAKK
+496 EVAKK
-501 YGRMPYLIF
+501 YGRMPYMIF

-692 GAKGEGGFMRRGG
+692 GTKGEGGFMRRGG

-715 PDHPEKWHVESLDG
+715 PNNPEKWHVESLDG

>member
-16 AVFGVNQEGE
+16 AVFGVNQEGD

-90 AMYRVTTK
+90 AMYHVTTK

-112 LYNLKTKSYVE
+112 LYDLKAKSYTE
-123 MTIYEYL
+123 MTVNEYL
-130 EMYGDSES
+130 EMYGNSKTD
-138 PMRLYRP
+138 MRLYRP

-173 RKSQG
+173 RKARG
-178 GCPNITTADSEVIE
+178 GCPNITTADQEVVN
-192 AIYDYANKIGCSI
+192 AIYDYADKIGCTI
-205 RVDHKPGNA
+205 RVDRKPGNA

-224 SNYKVDGK
+224 ANYEVDGK
-232 RIINNFTEQLRVA
+232 RIVNNFTEQLRAV
-245 GIDGIGCSNKFVP
+245 GLDGISCDNKFVP
-258 ESYKRGGVE
+258 GAYKFGNVE

-281 YVYNEHKSVDYVTK
+281 YVYNEHKSVDYITK
-295 SKQLADDIVFIAR
+295 SKQLADDVVFIAR

-313 ASEPAPA
+313 ASEPAPS
-320 KKGIKETGF
+320 KKGIKELNF

-343 VPTRIARKKLA
+343 VPTKIARKKLA
-354 PMSASRKITSGM
+354 PRAASRDVTSRM
-366 TAFSIDLI
+366 TAFNIELI
-374 SEHQKYYGFTCDGD
+374 SKRQKYYGFTCDGD

-404 KSVFVNS
+404 KSVYVNS
-411 LLISAMSHATPD
+411 LLISMMSHATPD

-433 KVEFSKY
+433 KVELSKY
-440 IDLPYC
+440 VDLPYC

-496 EIAKK
+496 EVAKK
-501 YGRMPYLIF
+501 YGRMPYMVF

-541 ILLLATQRPS
+541 ILLLVTQRPS

-590 GSKLKGYGDS
+590 GSKLKGHGDS

-692 GAKGEGGFMRRGG
+692 GSKGGGGYMRRGE

>member
-77 TPRTVLA
+77 TPRTVLT

-90 AMYRVTTK
+90 AMYELDIRNRGKLTV
-98 DGCSFTANGEHVLA
+98 NGEHRLI
-112 LYNLKTKSYVE
+112 LFNQNWGGNHEKI
-123 MTIYEYL
+123 MTVNEYL
-130 EMYGDSES
+130 RLSPYTQSSSRICLCTGIES
-138 PMRLYRP
+138 
-145 SKPIEFEND
+145 FERST
-154 LETTIDPYIL
+154 EQIIDPYLMGI
-164 GMFIGDGGT
+164 FIGDGAT
-173 RKSQG
+173 KSIQG
-178 GCPNITTADSEVIE
+178 GCQNITTADSEVVE
-192 AIYDYANKIGCSI
+192 AIYEYANKIGCTI
-205 RVDHKPGNA
+205 RADHKPGNV
-214 ASSYFFTYDK
+214 ASSYFFAHDQN
-224 SNYKVDGK
+224 NYTTCNRGIV
-232 RIINNFTEQLRVA
+232 NNFTEQLGSVDLDKV
-245 GIDGIGCSNKFVP
+245 GSGEKFIP
-258 ESYKRGGVE
+258 DDYKYADISV
-267 TRRQVLAGL
+267 RRELFAGL
-276 IDSDG
+276 MDSDG
-281 YVYNEHKSVDYVTK
+281 YLNRNKMYDFVTK
-295 SKQLADDIVFIAR
+295 SKRLADDITFVGR
-308 SLGIR
+308 SLGLQVHVQ
-313 ASEPAPA
+313 
-320 KKGIKETGF
+320 KCQKGIKSSGF
-329 VGDYWRI
+329 VGDYYRLGISGNLDEIPVRI
-336 HMGGADI
+336 
-343 VPTRIARKKLA
+343 PRKKYVPA
-354 PMSASRKITSGM
+354 EKGRHSSHRATFTITKI
-366 TAFSIDLI
+366 ANN
-374 SEHQKYYGFTCDGD
+374 QKYYGFTCDGD
-388 HKYLLTGG
+388 HTYLTQS
-396 MLTSENSG
+396 MVRSHNSG
-404 KSVFVNS
+404 KSVYVNS

-496 EIAKK
+496 EVAKK
-501 YGRMPYLIF
+501 YGRMPYMIF

-692 GAKGEGGFMRRGG
+692 GTKGEGGFMRRGG
-705 DVDEQSPSAL
+705 DVDEQSPNAL

>member
-40 AGTTGCHAA
+40 AGTTGCHAK

-90 AMYRVTTK
+90 TMYRITTK
-98 DGCSFTANGEHVLA
+98 DGCSFTANGNHVLA
-112 LYNLKTKSYVE
+112 LYDLRAKDYTE
-123 MTIYEYL
+123 MTVNQYL
-130 EMYGDSES
+130 EMYGNSKTN
-138 PMRLYRP
+138 MRLYRP
-145 SKPIEFEND
+145 SKPIEFENN
-154 LETTIDPYIL
+154 LGVTIDPYIL

-173 RKSQG
+173 HG
-178 GCPNITTADSEVIE
+178 VVEGCPNITTADQEVVD
-192 AIYDYANKIGCSI
+192 AIYDYAKKINCLI
-205 RVDHKPGNA
+205 RVETKPHNK
-214 ASSYFFTYDK
+214 ASTYYFKY
-224 SNYKVDGK
+224 NPE
-232 RIINNFTEQLRVA
+232 NFVT
-245 GIDGIGCSNKFVP
+245 IGRHPVNVFKKMIHELGLSGVSCGEKFVP
-258 ESYKRGGVE
+258 DNYKLGSIE

-313 ASEPAPA
+313 ASEPKPA
-320 KKGIKETGF
+320 KKGVKELGF
-329 VGDYWRI
+329 IGDYWRI
-336 HMGGADI
+336 HIGGAEI
-343 VPTRIARKKLA
+343 VPTRIARKKLVPRA
-354 PMSASRKITSGM
+354 DGYDLTSRM
-366 TAFSIDLI
+366 TTFSIELI
-374 SEHQKYYGFTCDGD
+374 SEHEKYYGFTCDGD
-388 HKYLLTGG
+388 HKYLLKSGV
-396 MLTSENSG
+396 LTTVNSG
-404 KSVFVNS
+404 KSIYMNS

-487 DFYDKNPDS
+487 DFYDKDPNG

-501 YGRMPYLIF
+501 YGRMPYMIF

-692 GAKGEGGFMRRGG
+692 GTKGEGGFMRRGG

-715 PDHPEKWHVESLDG
+715 PSNPEKWHVESLDG

>member
-16 AVFGVNQEGE
+16 AVFGVNQEGD

-40 AGTTGCHAA
+40 AGTTGCHAK

-65 INGGDRVMGGDG
+65 INGGDRIMGGDG
-77 TPRTVLA
+77 TPRTVLT

-90 AMYRVTTK
+90 AMYELSIRNRGTLKV
-98 DGCSFTANGEHVLA
+98 NGEHKLI
-112 LYNLKTKSYVE
+112 LFNQNWGGNHEKI
-123 MTIYEYL
+123 MTVNEYL
-130 EMYGDSES
+130 KLS
-138 PMRLYRP
+138 PYTQSSSRICLCTGIG
-145 SKPIEFEND
+145 SFERST
-154 LETTIDPYIL
+154 EQIIDPYLMGI
-164 GMFIGDGGT
+164 FIGDGAT
-173 RKSQG
+173 KSIQG
-178 GCPNITTADSEVIE
+178 GCTNITTADSEVVE
-192 AIYDYANKIGCSI
+192 AIYDYANKIGCTI

-214 ASSYFFTYDK
+214 ASSYFFTHDQD
-224 SNYKVDGK
+224 NYATYNRGIV
-232 RIINNFTEQLRVA
+232 NNFTEQLRS
-245 GIDGIGCSNKFVP
+245 IGLDKIGSGEKFIP
-258 ESYKRGGVE
+258 DDYKYADISV
-267 TRRQVLAGL
+267 RRELFAGL
-276 IDSDG
+276 MDSDG
-281 YVYNEHKSVDYVTK
+281 YLNRNKMYDFVTK
-295 SKQLADDIVFIAR
+295 SKQLADDITFVGR
-308 SLGIR
+308 SLGLQVHVQ
-313 ASEPAPA
+313 
-320 KKGIKETGF
+320 KCQKGIKSSGF
-329 VGDYWRI
+329 VGDYYRLGISGNLDEIPVRI
-336 HMGGADI
+336 
-343 VPTRIARKKLA
+343 PRKKYVPA
-354 PMSASRKITSGM
+354 EKGRHSSHRATFTITKI
-366 TAFSIDLI
+366 ANN
-374 SEHQKYYGFTCDGD
+374 QKYYGFTCDGD
-388 HKYLLTGG
+388 HTYLTQS
-396 MLTSENSG
+396 MVRSHNSG
-404 KSVFVNS
+404 KSVYVNS

-496 EIAKK
+496 EVAKK
-501 YGRMPYLIF
+501 YGRMPYMIF

-692 GAKGEGGFMRRGG
+692 GTKGEGGFMRRGG

-715 PDHPEKWHVESLDG
+715 PNNPEKWHVESLDG

>member
-1 MAKNL
+1 VAKNL

-40 AGTTGCHAA
+40 AGTTGCHAK

-77 TPRTVLA
+77 TPRTVLT

-90 AMYRVTTK
+90 TMYELSIRNRGTLKV
-98 DGCSFTANGEHVLA
+98 NGEHKLI
-112 LYNLKTKSYVE
+112 LFNTNWSGNHE
-123 MTIYEYL
+123 RIMTVNEYL
-130 EMYGDSES
+130 KLPPYAQSRSRMCLCTGIES
-138 PMRLYRP
+138 
-145 SKPIEFEND
+145 FERNT
-154 LETTIDPYIL
+154 EQIIDPYLMGI
-164 GMFIGDGGT
+164 FIGDGAT
-173 RKSQG
+173 NSRQG
-178 GCPNITTADSEVIE
+178 GCPNITTADKEVVD
-192 AIYDYANKIGCSI
+192 AIYAYAEKIGCVI

-214 ASSYFFTYDK
+214 ASTYVFTRDPD
-224 SNYKVDGK
+224 NYEVCNRKV
-232 RIINNFTEQLRVA
+232 INNFTEQLRS
-245 GIDGIGCSNKFVP
+245 IDLDKVGSGEKFIP
-258 ESYKRGGVE
+258 DDYKYADISV
-267 TRRQVLAGL
+267 RRELFAGL
-276 IDSDG
+276 MDSDG
-281 YVYNEHKSVDYVTK
+281 YLSRNKMYDFVTK
-295 SKQLADDIVFIAR
+295 SKQLAEDVTFVGR
-308 SLGIR
+308 SLGLQVH
-313 ASEPAPA
+313 AKKC
-320 KKGIKETGF
+320 KKGIESIGF
-329 VGDYWRI
+329 VGDYYRLGISGNLDEIPVRI
-336 HMGGADI
+336 
-343 VPTRIARKKLA
+343 PRKKYVPVKKGSHSSHRA
-354 PMSASRKITSGM
+354 TFTITKI
-366 TAFSIDLI
+366 ADR
-374 SEHQKYYGFTCDGD
+374 QKYYGFTCDGD
-388 HKYLLTGG
+388 HTYLTQS
-396 MLTSENSG
+396 MVRTCNSG

-487 DFYDKNPDS
+487 DFYDKDPNG

-501 YGRMPYLIF
+501 YGRMPYMIF

-692 GAKGEGGFMRRGG
+692 GTKGEGGFMRRGG
-705 DVDEQSPSAL
+705 DVDEQSPNAL

>member
-40 AGTTGCHAA
+40 AGTTGCHAK

-90 AMYRVTTK
+90 AMYELDIRNRGTLKV
-98 DGCSFTANGEHVLA
+98 NGEHKLI
-112 LYNLKTKSYVE
+112 LFNPNWSGNHERT
-123 MTIYEYL
+123 MTVNEYL
-130 EMYGDSES
+130 KLPPYAQSRSRMCLCAGIES
-138 PMRLYRP
+138 
-145 SKPIEFEND
+145 FERST
-154 LETTIDPYIL
+154 EQIIDPYLMGI
-164 GMFIGDGGT
+164 FIGDGAT
-173 RKSQG
+173 NSRQG
-178 GCPNITTADSEVIE
+178 GCPNITTADQEVVD
-192 AIYDYANKIGCSI
+192 AIYEYAGKIGCSI
-205 RVDHKPGNA
+205 RVDHEPGNA
-214 ASSYFFTYDK
+214 ASTYVFARDPE
-224 SNYKVDGK
+224 NYTV
-232 RIINNFTEQLRVA
+232 RNRSVVNNFTDQIRS
-245 GIDGIGCSNKFVP
+245 IGLDKIGSGEKFIP
-258 ESYKRGGVE
+258 DDYKYADISV
-267 TRRQVLAGL
+267 RRELFAGL
-276 IDSDG
+276 MDSDG
-281 YVYNEHKSVDYVTK
+281 YLNRNKMYDFVTK
-295 SKQLADDIVFIAR
+295 SKQLADDVTFVGR
-308 SLGIR
+308 SLGLQVHVQ
-313 ASEPAPA
+313 
-320 KKGIKETGF
+320 KCQKGIKSIGF
-329 VGDYWRI
+329 VGDYYRLGISGNLDEIPMRI
-336 HMGGADI
+336 
-343 VPTRIARKKLA
+343 PRKKYVPA
-354 PMSASRKITSGM
+354 EKGRHSSHRATFTITKI
-366 TAFSIDLI
+366 ADR
-374 SEHQKYYGFTCDGD
+374 QKYYGFTCDGD
-388 HKYLLTGG
+388 HTYLTQS
-396 MLTSENSG
+396 MVRTCNSG
-404 KSVFVNS
+404 KSVYVNS

-496 EIAKK
+496 EVAKK
-501 YGRMPYLIF
+501 YGRMPYMMF

-692 GAKGEGGFMRRGG
+692 GTKGEGGFMRRGG

-715 PDHPEKWHVESLDG
+715 PNNPEKWHVESLDG

>member
-16 AVFGVNQEGE
+16 AVFGVNQEGD

-49 GELILMAD
+49 GEFILMAD

-77 TPRTVLA
+77 TPRTVLT

-90 AMYRVTTK
+90 TMYELDIRNRGKLTV
-98 DGCSFTANGEHVLA
+98 NGEHRLI
-112 LYNLKTKSYVE
+112 LFNQNWGGNHEKI
-123 MTIYEYL
+123 MTVNEYL
-130 EMYGDSES
+130 RLSPYTQSSSRICLCAGIES
-138 PMRLYRP
+138 
-145 SKPIEFEND
+145 FERST
-154 LETTIDPYIL
+154 EQIIDPYLMGI
-164 GMFIGDGGT
+164 FIGGGAT
-173 RKSQG
+173 KSIQG
-178 GCPNITTADSEVIE
+178 GCPNITTADSEVVE
-192 AIYDYANKIGCSI
+192 AIYDYANKIGCTI
-205 RVDHKPGNA
+205 RVDRKPGNA
-214 ASSYFFTYDK
+214 ASSYFFTHDQD
-224 SNYKVDGK
+224 NYTTCNRG
-232 RIINNFTEQLRVA
+232 IINNFTEQLRS
-245 GIDGIGCSNKFVP
+245 IGLDKIGSGEKFIP
-258 ESYKRGGVE
+258 DDYKYADISV
-267 TRRQVLAGL
+267 RRELFAGL
-276 IDSDG
+276 MDSDG
-281 YVYNEHKSVDYVTK
+281 YLNRNKMYDFVTK
-295 SKQLADDIVFIAR
+295 SKRLADDITFVGR
-308 SLGIR
+308 SLGLQVHVQ
-313 ASEPAPA
+313 
-320 KKGIKETGF
+320 KCQKGIKSSGF
-329 VGDYWRI
+329 VGGYYRLGISGNLDEIPVRI
-336 HMGGADI
+336 
-343 VPTRIARKKLA
+343 PRKKYVPA
-354 PMSASRKITSGM
+354 EKGRHSSHGATFTITKIANS
-366 TAFSIDLI
+366 
-374 SEHQKYYGFTCDGD
+374 QKYYGFTCDGD
-388 HKYLLTGG
+388 HTYLTQS
-396 MLTSENSG
+396 MVRSHNSG
-404 KSVFVNS
+404 KSVYVNS

-487 DFYDKNPDS
+487 DFYDKDPNG

-501 YGRMPYLIF
+501 YGRMPYMIF

-692 GAKGEGGFMRRGG
+692 GTKGEGGFMRRGG

-715 PDHPEKWHVESLDG
+715 PNNPEKWHVESLDG

>member
-26 CVHKSLAEMVHTLI
+26 CVHKSLAELVHTLI
-40 AGTTGCHAA
+40 AGTTGCHAK

-77 TPRTVLA
+77 TPRTVLT

-90 AMYRVTTK
+90 AMYELDIRNRGTLRV
-98 DGCSFTANGEHVLA
+98 NGEHKLI
-112 LYNLKTKSYVE
+112 LFNPNWSGNHERT
-123 MTIYEYL
+123 MTVNEYL
-130 EMYGDSES
+130 KLPPYAQSRSRMCLCAGIES
-138 PMRLYRP
+138 
-145 SKPIEFEND
+145 FERAT
-154 LETTIDPYIL
+154 EQIIDPYLMGI
-164 GMFIGDGGT
+164 FIGDGAT
-173 RKSQG
+173 NSRQG
-178 GCPNITTADSEVIE
+178 GCPNITTADQEVVD
-192 AIYDYANKIGCSI
+192 AIYEYAGKIGCSI

-214 ASSYFFTYDK
+214 ASTYVFARDPE
-224 SNYKVDGK
+224 NYTARNRSVV
-232 RIINNFTEQLRVA
+232 NNFTDQIRS
-245 GIDGIGCSNKFVP
+245 IGLDKIGSGEKFIP
-258 ESYKRGGVE
+258 DDYKYADISV
-267 TRRQVLAGL
+267 RRELFAGL
-276 IDSDG
+276 MDSDG
-281 YVYNEHKSVDYVTK
+281 YLNRNKMYDFVTK
-295 SKQLADDIVFIAR
+295 SKRLADDVTFVGR
-308 SLGIR
+308 SLGLQVHVQ
-313 ASEPAPA
+313 
-320 KKGIKETGF
+320 KCQKGIKSIGF
-329 VGDYWRI
+329 VGDYYRLGISGNLDEIPVRI
-336 HMGGADI
+336 
-343 VPTRIARKKLA
+343 PRKKYVPA
-354 PMSASRKITSGM
+354 KKGSHSFHRATFTITKI
-366 TAFSIDLI
+366 ADR
-374 SEHQKYYGFTCDGD
+374 QKYYGFTCDGD
-388 HKYLLTGG
+388 HTYLTQS
-396 MLTSENSG
+396 MVRTRNSG
-404 KSVFVNS
+404 KSVYVNS

-487 DFYDKNPDS
+487 DFYDKNPDN
-496 EIAKK
+496 EVAKK
-501 YGRMPYLIF
+501 YGRMPYMIF

-692 GAKGEGGFMRRGG
+692 GTKGEGGFMRRGG

-715 PDHPEKWHVESLDG
+715 PNNPEKWHVESLDG

>member
-65 INGGDRVMGGDG
+65 INGGDRIMGGDG
-77 TPRTVLA
+77 TPRTVLT

-90 AMYRVTTK
+90 AMYELSIRNRGTLKV
-98 DGCSFTANGEHVLA
+98 NGEHKLI
-112 LYNLKTKSYVE
+112 LFNPNWSGNHERT
-123 MTIYEYL
+123 MTVNEYL
-130 EMYGDSES
+130 KLPPYAQSRSRMCLCAGIES
-138 PMRLYRP
+138 
-145 SKPIEFEND
+145 FERAT
-154 LETTIDPYIL
+154 EQIIDPYLMGI
-164 GMFIGDGGT
+164 FIGDGAT
-173 RKSQG
+173 NSRQG
-178 GCPNITTADSEVIE
+178 GCPNITTADQEVVD
-192 AIYDYANKIGCSI
+192 AIYEYAGKIGCSI

-214 ASSYFFTYDK
+214 ASTYVFARDPE
-224 SNYKVDGK
+224 NYTV
-232 RIINNFTEQLRVA
+232 RNRSVVNNFTDQIRS
-245 GIDGIGCSNKFVP
+245 IGLDKIGSGEKFIP
-258 ESYKRGGVE
+258 DDYKYADISV
-267 TRRQVLAGL
+267 RRELFAGL
-276 IDSDG
+276 MDSDG
-281 YVYNEHKSVDYVTK
+281 YLNRNKMYDFVTK
-295 SKQLADDIVFIAR
+295 SKQLADDITFVGR
-308 SLGIR
+308 SLGLQVHVQ
-313 ASEPAPA
+313 
-320 KKGIKETGF
+320 KCQKGIKSIGF
-329 VGDYWRI
+329 VGDYYRLGISGNLDEIPVRI
-336 HMGGADI
+336 
-343 VPTRIARKKLA
+343 PRKKYVPA
-354 PMSASRKITSGM
+354 EKGRHSSHRATFTITKI
-366 TAFSIDLI
+366 ADR
-374 SEHQKYYGFTCDGD
+374 QKYYGFTCDGD
-388 HKYLLTGG
+388 HTYLTQS
-396 MLTSENSG
+396 MVRTCNSG
-404 KSVFVNS
+404 KSVYVNS

-496 EIAKK
+496 EVAKK
-501 YGRMPYLIF
+501 YGRMPYMIF

-692 GAKGEGGFMRRGG
+692 GTKGEGGFMRRGG

-715 PDHPEKWHVESLDG
+715 PNNPEKWHVESLDG

>member
-16 AVFGVNQEGE
+16 AVFGVNQEGD

-77 TPRTVLA
+77 TPRTVLT

-90 AMYRVTTK
+90 AMYELDIRNRGTLKV
-98 DGCSFTANGEHVLA
+98 NGEHKLI
-112 LYNLKTKSYVE
+112 LFNPNWSGNHERT
-123 MTIYEYL
+123 MTVNEYL
-130 EMYGDSES
+130 KLPPYAQSRSRMCLCAGIES
-138 PMRLYRP
+138 
-145 SKPIEFEND
+145 FERAT
-154 LETTIDPYIL
+154 EQIIDPYLMGI
-164 GMFIGDGGT
+164 FIGDGAT
-173 RKSQG
+173 NSRQG
-178 GCPNITTADSEVIE
+178 GCPNITTADQEVVD
-192 AIYDYANKIGCSI
+192 AIYEYAGKIGCSI

-214 ASSYFFTYDK
+214 ASTYVFARDPE
-224 SNYKVDGK
+224 NYTV
-232 RIINNFTEQLRVA
+232 RNRSVVNNFTDQIRS
-245 GIDGIGCSNKFVP
+245 IGLDKIGSGEKFIP
-258 ESYKRGGVE
+258 DDYKYADISV
-267 TRRQVLAGL
+267 RRELFAGL
-276 IDSDG
+276 MDSDG
-281 YVYNEHKSVDYVTK
+281 YLNRNKMYDFVTK
-295 SKQLADDIVFIAR
+295 SKQLADDVTFVGR
-308 SLGIR
+308 SLGLQVHVQ
-313 ASEPAPA
+313 
-320 KKGIKETGF
+320 KCQKGIKSIGF
-329 VGDYWRI
+329 VGDYYRLGISGNLDEIPVRI
-336 HMGGADI
+336 
-343 VPTRIARKKLA
+343 PRKKYVPA
-354 PMSASRKITSGM
+354 EKGRHSSHRATFTITKI
-366 TAFSIDLI
+366 ADR
-374 SEHQKYYGFTCDGD
+374 QKYYGFTCDGD
-388 HKYLLTGG
+388 HTYLTQS
-396 MLTSENSG
+396 MVRTCNSG
-404 KSVFVNS
+404 KSVYVNS

-487 DFYDKNPDS
+487 DFYDKNPNS
-496 EIAKK
+496 EVAKK
-501 YGRMPYLIF
+501 YGRMPYMIF

-715 PDHPEKWHVESLDG
+715 PNNPEKWHVESLDG

>member
-40 AGTTGCHAA
+40 AGTTGCHAK

-90 AMYRVTTK
+90 AMYELDIRNRGTLKV
-98 DGCSFTANGEHVLA
+98 NGEHKLI
-112 LYNLKTKSYVE
+112 LFNPNWSGNHERT
-123 MTIYEYL
+123 MTVNEYL
-130 EMYGDSES
+130 KLPPYAQSRSRMCLCAGIES
-138 PMRLYRP
+138 
-145 SKPIEFEND
+145 FERAT
-154 LETTIDPYIL
+154 EQIIDPYLMGI
-164 GMFIGDGGT
+164 FIGDGANNS
-173 RKSQG
+173 RQG
-178 GCPNITTADSEVIE
+178 GCPNITTAGQEVVD
-192 AIYDYANKIGCSI
+192 AIYEYAGKIGCSI

-214 ASSYFFTYDK
+214 ASTYVFARDPE
-224 SNYKVDGK
+224 NYTV
-232 RIINNFTEQLRVA
+232 RNRSVVNNFTDQIRS
-245 GIDGIGCSNKFVP
+245 IGLDKIGSGEKFIP
-258 ESYKRGGVE
+258 DDYKYADISV
-267 TRRQVLAGL
+267 RRELFAGL
-276 IDSDG
+276 MDSDG
-281 YVYNEHKSVDYVTK
+281 YLNRNKMYDFVTK
-295 SKQLADDIVFIAR
+295 SKQLADDVTFVGR
-308 SLGIR
+308 SLGLQVHVQ
-313 ASEPAPA
+313 
-320 KKGIKETGF
+320 KCQKGIKSIGF
-329 VGDYWRI
+329 VGDYYRLGISGNLDEIPVRI
-336 HMGGADI
+336 
-343 VPTRIARKKLA
+343 PRKKYVPA
-354 PMSASRKITSGM
+354 EKGRHSSHRATFTITKI
-366 TAFSIDLI
+366 ADR
-374 SEHQKYYGFTCDGD
+374 QKYYGFTCDGD
-388 HKYLLTGG
+388 HTYLTQS
-396 MLTSENSG
+396 MVRTCNSG
-404 KSVFVNS
+404 KSVYVNS

-496 EIAKK
+496 EVAKK
-501 YGRMPYLIF
+501 YGRMPYMIF

-705 DVDEQSPSAL
+705 DVDEQSPNAL

>member
-77 TPRTVLA
+77 TPRTVLT

-90 AMYRVTTK
+90 AMYELSIRNRGTLKV
-98 DGCSFTANGEHVLA
+98 NGEHKLI
-112 LYNLKTKSYVE
+112 LFNPNWSGNHERT
-123 MTIYEYL
+123 MTVNEYL
-130 EMYGDSES
+130 KLPPYAQSRSRMCLCAGIES
-138 PMRLYRP
+138 
-145 SKPIEFEND
+145 FERAT
-154 LETTIDPYIL
+154 EQIIDPYLMGI
-164 GMFIGDGGT
+164 FIGDGAT
-173 RKSQG
+173 NSRQG
-178 GCPNITTADSEVIE
+178 DCPNITTADQEVVD
-192 AIYDYANKIGCSI
+192 AIYEYAGKIGCSI

-214 ASSYFFTYDK
+214 ASTYVFARDPE
-224 SNYKVDGK
+224 NYTV
-232 RIINNFTEQLRVA
+232 RNRSVVNNFTDQIRS
-245 GIDGIGCSNKFVP
+245 IGLDKIGSGEKFIP
-258 ESYKRGGVE
+258 DDYKYADISV
-267 TRRQVLAGL
+267 RRELFAGL
-276 IDSDG
+276 MDSDG
-281 YVYNEHKSVDYVTK
+281 YLNRNKMYDFVTK
-295 SKQLADDIVFIAR
+295 SKQLADDITFVGR
-308 SLGIR
+308 SLGLQVHVQ
-313 ASEPAPA
+313 
-320 KKGIKETGF
+320 KCQKGNKSIGF
-329 VGDYWRI
+329 VGDYYRLGISGNLDEIPVRI
-336 HMGGADI
+336 
-343 VPTRIARKKLA
+343 PRKKYVPA
-354 PMSASRKITSGM
+354 EKGRHSSHRATFTIKKI
-366 TAFSIDLI
+366 ADR
-374 SEHQKYYGFTCDGD
+374 QKYYGFTCDGD
-388 HKYLLTGG
+388 HTYLTQS
-396 MLTSENSG
+396 MVRTCNSG
-404 KSVFVNS
+404 KSVYVNS

-487 DFYDKNPDS
+487 DFYDKNPDG
-496 EIAKK
+496 EVAKK
-501 YGRMPYLIF
+501 YGRMPYMIF

-692 GAKGEGGFMRRGG
+692 GTKGEGGFMRRGG
-705 DVDEQSPSAL
+705 DVDEQSPNAL
-715 PDHPEKWHVESLDG
+715 PNNPEKWHVESLDG

>member
-40 AGTTGCHAA
+40 AGTTGCHAK

-77 TPRTVLA
+77 APRTVLT

-90 AMYRVTTK
+90 TMYELDIRNRGKLTV
-98 DGCSFTANGEHVLA
+98 NGEHKLI
-112 LYNLKTKSYVE
+112 LFNPNWGGNHEKI
-123 MTIYEYL
+123 MTVNEYL
-130 EMYGDSES
+130 KLSPYNQSRSRMCLCTGIES
-138 PMRLYRP
+138 
-145 SKPIEFEND
+145 FERA
-154 LETTIDPYIL
+154 TKQTIDPYIM
-164 GMFIGDGGT
+164 GIFIGDGAT
-173 RKSQG
+173 NSRQG
-178 GCPNITTADSEVIE
+178 GCPNITTADSEVVE
-192 AIYDYANKIGCSI
+192 AIYAYAEKVGCVI

-214 ASSYFFTYDK
+214 ASTYVFTRDPD
-224 SNYKVDGK
+224 NYEVCNRKVV
-232 RIINNFTEQLRVA
+232 NNFTEQLRS
-245 GIDGIGCSNKFVP
+245 IGLDKVGSGEKFIP
-258 ESYKRGGVE
+258 DDYKYADISV
-267 TRRQVLAGL
+267 RRELFAGL
-276 IDSDG
+276 MDSDG
-281 YVYNEHKSVDYVTK
+281 YLNRNKMYDFVTK
-295 SKQLADDIVFIAR
+295 SKRLADDITFVGR
-308 SLGIR
+308 SLGLQVHVQKCQKGIKSIGFAGDYYR
-313 ASEPAPA
+313 LGISGNLDELPVRIPRKKYVPA
-320 KKGIKETGF
+320 KKGAHSSHRATFTIAK
-329 VGDYWRI
+329 I
-336 HMGGADI
+336 ADC
-343 VPTRIARKKLA
+343 
-354 PMSASRKITSGM
+354 
-366 TAFSIDLI
+366 
-374 SEHQKYYGFTCDGD
+374 QKYYGFTCDGD
-388 HKYLLTGG
+388 HTYLTQS
-396 MLTSENSG
+396 MVRTCNSG

-487 DFYDKNPDS
+487 DFYDKDPNG

-501 YGRMPYLIF
+501 YGRMPYMIF

-692 GAKGEGGFMRRGG
+692 GTKGEGGFMRRGG

-715 PDHPEKWHVESLDG
+715 PNNPEKWHVESLDG

>member
-16 AVFGVNQEGE
+16 AVFGVNQEGD

-40 AGTTGCHAA
+40 AGTTGCHAK

-90 AMYRVTTK
+90 AMYELDIRNRGTLRV
-98 DGCSFTANGEHVLA
+98 NGEHKLI
-112 LYNLKTKSYVE
+112 LFNQNWGGNHEKI
-123 MTIYEYL
+123 MTVNEYL
-130 EMYGDSES
+130 RLS
-138 PMRLYRP
+138 PYTQSSSRICLCTGIG
-145 SKPIEFEND
+145 SFERST
-154 LETTIDPYIL
+154 EQIIDPYLMGI
-164 GMFIGDGGT
+164 FIGDDAT
-173 RKSQG
+173 KSIQG
-178 GCPNITTADSEVIE
+178 GCPNITTADSEVVE
-192 AIYDYANKIGCSI
+192 AIYDYANKIGCTI
-205 RVDHKPGNA
+205 RVDRKPGNA
-214 ASSYFFTYDK
+214 ASSYFFTHDQD
-224 SNYKVDGK
+224 NYTTRNRG
-232 RIINNFTEQLRVA
+232 IINNFTEQLRS
-245 GIDGIGCSNKFVP
+245 IGLDKIGSGEKFIP
-258 ESYKRGGVE
+258 DDYKYADISV
-267 TRRQVLAGL
+267 RRELFAGL
-276 IDSDG
+276 MDSDG
-281 YVYNEHKSVDYVTK
+281 YLNRNKMYDFVTK
-295 SKQLADDIVFIAR
+295 SKRLADDITFVGR
-308 SLGIR
+308 SLGLQVHVQ
-313 ASEPAPA
+313 
-320 KKGIKETGF
+320 KCQKGIKSSGF
-329 VGDYWRI
+329 VGDYYRLGISGNLDEIPVRI
-336 HMGGADI
+336 
-343 VPTRIARKKLA
+343 PRKKYVPA
-354 PMSASRKITSGM
+354 EKGRHSSHRATFTITKITNN
-366 TAFSIDLI
+366 
-374 SEHQKYYGFTCDGD
+374 QKYYGFTCDGD
-388 HKYLLTGG
+388 HTYLTQS
-396 MLTSENSG
+396 MVRSHNSG
-404 KSVFVNS
+404 KSVYVNS

-692 GAKGEGGFMRRGG
+692 GTKGEGGFMRRGG

-715 PDHPEKWHVESLDG
+715 PNNPEKWHVESLDG